1 MKYFTYELAE
11 KLGSLKTANYEEYE
25 RQWKKNTDSYW
36 SLFESYNNI
45 LSKKIFTFFKKG
57 QLHDSLLTSIDL
69 KQKIGSKK
77 IKHEVVIKFISYYD
91 DRPKELIHKNVSN
104 YSYFQRSL
112 QMNETLY
119 ILYSELTKEGDEW
132 THNILFSNGDEVYI
146 RFQSITLL
154 SSGNTE

>member
-1 MKYFTYELAE
+1 MKIITIY
-11 KLGSLKTANYEEYE
+11 S
-25 RQWKKNTDSYW
+25 Q
-36 SLFESYNNI
+36 
-45 LSKKIFTFFKKG
+45 KG